1 MAKFHYVTR
10 TFTEGSSVVS
20 APAPIGLLTRIA
32 TRTTSDTYVRSVWQP
47 RVVVKIDP
55 VVSPPP
61 DDWWTAAR
69 VIMSVR
75 FDSTGTGGAGSGPYL
90 ASTIG
95 TEDLYPTVVRGD
107 TSNAEQYVIFAP
119 LYGPLKF
126 TTARKGDG
134 VNFPRV
140 IASIWNTDHVGVFV
154 NPGGIFSV
162 KTSWELSA
170 TVVWASDSP

>member
-1 MAKFHYVTR
+1 MAKFHYVQR
-10 TFTEGSSVVS
+10 TFSELSES
-20 APAPIGLLTRIA
+20 ATAPPPPLTLTRIA

-55 VVSPPP
+55 AVQPPV
-61 DDWWTAAR
+61 DNWWDSAR
-69 VIMSVR
+69 VVLSVR

-90 ASTIG
+90 ASTVG
-95 TEDLYPTVVRGD
+95 TEDLYPRIVRGD
-107 TSNAEQYVIFAP
+107 ASNAEQYVIFEP

-134 VNFPRV
+134 VNFPRIV
-140 IASIWNTDHVGVFV
+140 AAMWCSDHHGVFP
-154 NPGGIFSV
+154 NAGSFFSI
-162 KTSWELSA
+162 KTSIELSA